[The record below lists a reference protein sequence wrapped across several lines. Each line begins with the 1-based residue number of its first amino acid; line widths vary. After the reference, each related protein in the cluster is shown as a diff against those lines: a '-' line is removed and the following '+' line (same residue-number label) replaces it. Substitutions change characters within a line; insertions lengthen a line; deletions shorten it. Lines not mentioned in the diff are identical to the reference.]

1 MAKMDKDEIQLTYKQ
16 VLRGLSKKQYKH
28 LRTLCRISKNLYN
41 QGVYEQRQHY
51 KKYLAGE
58 LPEGTSSYKEFKY
71 MDGAIGAPS
80 TGKDGNYKL
89 LMGPSAQA
97 VLERLDKNYKSFFG
111 LKGVKSNNQYNKPV
125 RPPKYLP
132 KDGYNNVIFKQQS
145 DYGKSNGYFNMS
157 FSGPYKLKYSSPF
170 IKIKLPE
177 YIYSLYRNRSENC
190 MRFNIIELIP
200 KKNHFEIAYVYTIKR
215 EFVNKA
221 NIKELDPFNFV
232 AIDLGINNFASC
244 ISNTGTPLIINGRI
258 LKSTNQFYNK
268 KKARYQSELPKGQ
281 CWSNKLESL
290 TQKRNRKI
298 DDFMRK
304 SAREVI
310 NYCVANNIGTLIVGR
325 NKGWKDGINIG
336 RKNNQKFTTIPHQKF
351 LQKLQY
357 LCDINQIRYIE
368 TEESYTSKSS
378 YFDGDP
384 LPKYSKTN
392 QVKYKFSGTRSKGL
406 YKSAAGFRL
415 NADLHGAA
423 NIAKKAYLNNLFTT
437 DTNNF
442 QIIANNLFARVS
454 KINIS

>member
-1 MAKMDKDEIQLTYKQ
+1 MAEMDKDEIQLTYKQ

-200 KKNHFEIAYVYTIKR
+200 KKNHFEI
-215 EFVNKA
+215 
-221 NIKELDPFNFV
+221 
-232 AIDLGINNFASC
+232 
-244 ISNTGTPLIINGRI
+244 
-258 LKSTNQFYNK
+258 
-268 KKARYQSELPKGQ
+268 
-281 CWSNKLESL
+281 
-290 TQKRNRKI
+290 
-298 DDFMRK
+298 
-304 SAREVI
+304 
-310 NYCVANNIGTLIVGR
+310 
-325 NKGWKDGINIG
+325 
-336 RKNNQKFTTIPHQKF
+336 
-351 LQKLQY
+351 
-357 LCDINQIRYIE
+357 
-368 TEESYTSKSS
+368 
-378 YFDGDP
+378 
-384 LPKYSKTN
+384 
-392 QVKYKFSGTRSKGL
+392 VK
-406 YKSAAGFRL
+406 
-415 NADLHGAA
+415 
-423 NIAKKAYLNNLFTT
+423 
-437 DTNNF
+437 
-442 QIIANNLFARVS
+442 
-454 KINIS
+454 